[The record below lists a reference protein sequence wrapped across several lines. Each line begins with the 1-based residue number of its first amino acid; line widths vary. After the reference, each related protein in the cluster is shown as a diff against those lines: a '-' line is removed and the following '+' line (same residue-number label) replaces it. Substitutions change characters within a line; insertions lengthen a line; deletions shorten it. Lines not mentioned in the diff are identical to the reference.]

1 MMSFSSF
8 LAASLLGVAALGG
21 RVEAEV
27 LVGVADTF
35 SGPGGWGVQVKRSID
50 LAADEVN
57 EAGWP
62 SRRTGPRHLV
72 GRCLRCGAGLGRR
85 PQDGR

>member
-8 LAASLLGVAALGG
+8 LVASLLGVAALGG

-35 SGPGGWGVQVKRSID
+35 SGPGGWGVQIKRSID

-57 EAGWP
+57 AAGGLLGEP
-62 SRRTGPRHLV
+62 
-72 GRCLRCGAGLGRR
+72 LRVTWSDDACDAEQALAAARK
-85 PQDGR
+85 DGR